1 MAWIKSIVNDLVSKH
16 DSKNPY
22 SLAEKMNMYVF
33 FHDLH
38 IEIRGY
44 YKYDRRNKYIIINS
58 NLDEKM
64 QRVVC
69 AHELGHAVLHPRSNT
84 PFMKQNTLLSID
96 RIESEANR
104 FAAELLIP
112 DESLAGYEHLT
123 IFEIASLH
131 DVPTEIAMLKCKGLF

>member
-16 DSKNPY
+16 GSMNPY
-22 SLAEKMNMYVF
+22 SIAEKMNMNVF
-33 FHDLH
+33 THDLH

-44 YKYDRRNKYIIINS
+44 YKYDRRNKYIVINDK
-58 NLDEKM
+58 LDENT

-69 AHELGHAVLHPRSNT
+69 AHELGHAILHPRSNT
-84 PFMKQNTLLSID
+84 TFMQQNTLLSVD

-112 DESLAGYEHLT
+112 DDSLAEHEHLT
-123 IFEIASLH
+123 IYEIASLH
-131 DVPTEIAMLKCKGLF
+131 NVPTELVMLKCKELF

>member
-1 MAWIKSIVNDLVSKH
+1 MAWIKSIVNELVKKH
-16 DSKNPY
+16 GSISPY
-22 SLAEKMNMYVF
+22 NLANKMNINVF
-33 FHDLH
+33 THDLH

-44 YKYDRRNKYIIINS
+44 YKYDRRNKYIVINDK
-58 NLDEKM
+58 LDEET

-84 PFMKQNTLLSID
+84 TFMKQNTLLSID

-112 DESLAGYEHLT
+112 DNTLAEHGHLT

-131 DVPTEIAMLKCKGLF
+131 NVPTELVMLKCKELF